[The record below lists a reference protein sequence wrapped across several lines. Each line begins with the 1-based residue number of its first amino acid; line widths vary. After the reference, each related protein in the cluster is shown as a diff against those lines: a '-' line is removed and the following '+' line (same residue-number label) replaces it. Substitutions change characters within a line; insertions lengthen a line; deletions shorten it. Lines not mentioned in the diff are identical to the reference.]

1 MMTLSKYSKVDA
13 ATATGAAMLFLQ
25 DDDDDDEALLIK
37 PTMEMPPI
45 REWTLPR
52 TLPLLS

>member
-25 DDDDDDEALLIK
+25 DDDDDEALLIK

-45 REWTLPR
+45 RGWTLP
-52 TLPLLS
+52 